1 MTQGLIIE
9 ESDMTFCFRDSDIV
23 YHIEQSRQYQDRLR
37 GKGLKICEFIMR
49 RDEFL
54 YLVEAKRTCPNSSKR
69 EIDGGVTMQVQKYI
83 GDIKAKMADSLAL
96 YSAILLK
103 KQSQDDVPAAM
114 LVPDLSGTKIRL
126 LLIVKNAEK
135 KWLVPLQDKLRA
147 ELRKECRLWNAELW
161 VLNEEIAKSKHFVE

>member
-23 YHIEQSRQYQDRLR
+23 FHIEHSKQYQDRLR
-37 GKGLKICEFIMR
+37 GQGVKICEFIMR
-49 RDEFL
+49 RDNSL

-96 YSAILLK
+96 YSAIILQ

-126 LLIVKNAEK
+126 VLIVKNAEK
-135 KWLVPLQDKLRA
+135 KYLVPLQEALQK
-147 ELRKECRLWNAELW
+147 ELNKECKLWNAVLL
-161 VLNEEIAKSKHFVE
+161 VLNEDMAKSKHFVE